1 MKNIQLKFHNISMD
15 IDNYFALLLH
25 SDYITH
31 YVSNIFSWL
40 QIDIIIKS
48 LYNKCLLCL
57 GGTSISGFIIP

>member
-1 MKNIQLKFHNISMD
+1 MD
-15 IDNYFALLLH
+15 IDNYVALLLH
-25 SDYITH
+25 SGYITH